1 LRERSVEP
9 ALVFLSG
16 VGVTLTGALIAHVL
30 TRQRERRKLVDERRF
45 EIYMKLMD
53 LNSQYFWIASAEVR
67 GQPASPETR
76 RNCRDLAWQI
86 ADILRAADEV
96 EFLEEILDITF
107 GPGYP
112 TAAKRHDAMG
122 ALLDRMGERVNP
134 RYARKIR
141 EISKANVLSLG
152 SGARS
157 NAPGATWPLE

>member
-1 LRERSVEP
+1 MEP
-9 ALVFLSG
+9 ALGFLSG

-30 TRQRERRKLVDERRF
+30 TRRRERRKLVDERRF

-67 GQPASPETR
+67 GQPASPEAR

-96 EFLEEILDITF
+96 EFLEDILDITF

-122 ALLDRMGERVNP
+122 ALLDRMGERGVNP

-157 NAPGATWPLE
+157 NAPGATRPLE